1 MTSKV
6 ATRRVGGHHIAF
18 ATLVIVLLGWAGIG
32 VEPAWLNIDAF
43 QFFAKADANAPRLV
57 RMFAHDGEIGAIA
70 WSPDGERIAAGGQL
84 HRALIIWDA
93 RSGARLHTL
102 DKEDGSIT
110 SVRWSGDGR
119 YLAAGRKFTAATRSH
134 VAINVWDAR
143 TGRRVHGFLG
153 PDPARP
159 EANDVRTGALA
170 FSPDSILLAAGH
182 LGAVSIHEV
191 VTGRRLPI
199 ARGHV
204 SIGKVVAFTADS
216 RLVVTSGPAHGPV
229 IQVFD
234 AMSGISA
241 RSFTGGDQSPFA
253 LAVRPD
259 GLEIASANFQQPEI
273 SVWDTGSGRIV
284 RILTGHTWP
293 IRALEYSR
301 DGRFLASAA
310 PGGGVM
316 VWDARTGARLSSL
329 PNPSEYV
336 DCVAFSPDARYL
348 AAPFERTVRIWD
360 ISNLHSPHE

>member
-1 MTSKV
+1 MTSKA

-43 QFFAKADANAPRLV
+43 QLFAKADANAPRLL

-70 WSPDGERIAAGGQL
+70 WSPDGEKIAAGGQL

-119 YLAAGRKFTAATRSH
+119 YLAAGRRFTAATRSH
-134 VAINVWDAR
+134 VAINVWDAQ

-153 PDPARP
+153 PDPSRP
-159 EANDVRTGALA
+159 EANDVRSGALA
-170 FSPDSILLAAGH
+170 FSPDSTLLAAGH

-199 ARGHV
+199 ARSHV
-204 SIGKVVAFTADS
+204 SIGKVVAFSADS
-216 RLVVTSGPAHGPV
+216 RLVLTSGPAPGPV

-234 AMSGISA
+234 AMSGSPV
-241 RSFTGGDQSPFA
+241 RSFGGGDQSPFA

-259 GLEIASANFQQPEI
+259 GLEIASANFQHPEI
-273 SVWDTGSGRIV
+273 SVWDTRSGRIV
-284 RILTGHTWP
+284 RTLTGHTWP

-316 VWDARTGARLSSL
+316 VWDARTGSRLASL

-348 AAPFERTVRIWD
+348 AAPFERTVRVWD
-360 ISNLHSPHE
+360 ISILHSRHE

>member
-1 MTSKV
+1 MTSKT

-32 VEPAWLNIDAF
+32 VEPAWLDIDAF

-119 YLAAGRKFTAATRSH
+119 YLAAGRMFTAATRSH
-134 VAINVWDAR
+134 VAINVWDAQ

-153 PDPARP
+153 PDPSRP
-159 EANDVRTGALA
+159 EANDVRSGALA
-170 FSPDSILLAAGH
+170 FSPDSALLAAGH

-199 ARGHV
+199 VKGHV

-216 RLVVTSGPAHGPV
+216 RLVATSGPAYGPV
-229 IQVFD
+229 IQMFD
-234 AMSGISA
+234 AMSGMPV

-253 LAVRPD
+253 LAVRSD

-284 RILTGHTWP
+284 RSLTGHTWP

-348 AAPFERTVRIWD
+348 AAPFERTVRVWD
-360 ISNLHSPHE
+360 ISNLHSRHE

>member
-6 ATRRVGGHHIAF
+6 ATRRVGGHHITF

-57 RMFAHDGEIGAIA
+57 RIFAHDGEIGAIA

-119 YLAAGRKFTAATRSH
+119 YLAAGRMFTAATRSH

-159 EANDVRTGALA
+159 EANDVSSGALA
-170 FSPDSILLAAGH
+170 FSPDSTLLAAGH
-182 LGAVSIHEV
+182 LGAVSIHEL
-191 VTGRRLPI
+191 VTGKRLSI

-204 SIGKVVAFTADS
+204 STGKVIGFSADS
-216 RLVVTSGPAHGPV
+216 RLVVTSGPGPGPV
-229 IQVFD
+229 IQIFD
-234 AMSGISA
+234 ARSGTLL
-241 RSFTGGDQSPFA
+241 RSFAGGDQSPFA

-259 GLEIASANFQQPEI
+259 DLEIASASYKDREI
-273 SVWDTGSGRIV
+273 SVWDAKSGRIV
-284 RILTGHTWP
+284 RTLTGHTWP

-316 VWDARTGARLSSL
+316 VWDARTGAPLSSL

-360 ISNLHSPHE
+360 ISNLHSRHE